1 MRYIYQYILY
11 IVCMYIYTNIAST
24 CFPRFVESWLM
35 ASPRCRSQ
43 RNFVLKFS
51 FQFHGVY
58 RCIYV
63 QFTLQYTYIQGTV
76 SFFGR
81 LWLWD
86 FKIPLA
92 PKLGS
97 NCLFVIILFSF
108 INSCVQWDVKVR
120 KVGSGSRKKKL
131 RLQTKKLRL
140 QTKKAPAPFK
150 KAPAPDK
157 KAPAPQHWQGVV
169 KGKPTLEILLVKIG

>member
-1 MRYIYQYILY
+1 MRYIYKYILY

-97 NCLFVIILFSF
+97 NFLFVIILFSI
-108 INSCVQWDVKVR
+108 INSCVQWYVKVR
-120 KVGSGSRKKKL
+120 KVGSGSRQKKTPAPDNKAPAPD
-131 RLQTKKLRL
+131 
-140 QTKKAPAPFK
+140 KKAPAPFK

-169 KGKPTLEILLVKIG
+169 